1 LLQAVLQAAL
11 LYIYTLYM
19 SLRKSSSGK
28 KGIPTPPPLPSIR
41 SSKVSRKSPV
51 EVKVIHHSGATIGYD
66 GLGQVNWLK
75 DVSTGK
81 IYTEYA
87 NGPLDLTRQEIR
99 AIEKSN
105 DRILGRN
112 QSKTRGGKRRNKTRK
127 QRKSRKT

>member
-1 LLQAVLQAAL
+1 
-11 LYIYTLYM
+11 M

-28 KGIPTPPPLPSIR
+28 KGIPTPPPLPSLR
-41 SSKVSRKSPV
+41 SIKVSRKSP
-51 EVKVIHHSGATIGYD
+51 EEMKVIRHSGATIGYD

-81 IYTEYA
+81 IYTEFA

-112 QSKTRGGKRRNKTRK
+112 HSKTRGGKRRRNKTRK
-127 QRKSRKT
+127 QRKSRKSRKT

>member
-1 LLQAVLQAAL
+1 
-11 LYIYTLYM
+11 M
-19 SLRKSSSGK
+19 SLRKASSSKSSSGK
-28 KGIPTPPPLPSIR
+28 KGIPTPPPLPSLR
-41 SSKVSRKSPV
+41 FSKVSRISPE
-51 EVKVIHHSGATIGYD
+51 EVKVIRHSGATIGYD

-81 IYTEYA
+81 IYTEFA

-112 QSKTRGGKRRNKTRK
+112 QSKTRGGKRRRNKTRK
-127 QRKSRKT
+127 QRKSRLRKT